1 MNASQ
6 NLPWPGWEIVR
17 RLGGG
22 SYGKVYEIH
31 REQYHIVERAAL
43 KVISFPS
50 DPEEVEERCRS
61 GCEVETLAASY
72 RRQMERVLE
81 EYSLM
86 MQLKRNPNVVLCDT
100 YETVPHAD
108 GIGWDIYIRMELLT
122 PLKKYLGRVITPEQT
137 IRLGEELCNA
147 LIACREKDI
156 IHRDIKP
163 DNILMTETGAAK
175 LGDFGIAKIA
185 EKTMAGTRT
194 GTPGFIAP
202 EVFHNEPY
210 GKSVDIYSLGMVLY
224 WMLNRRTLPFL
235 PLPPEVYT
243 PEDEQRALQRRMQ
256 GEALPR
262 PADGSRTLQDV
273 VLRACAYDPADRYAT
288 PEEFCRALEA
298 VRAADTSTVD
308 NIPDAQPVA
317 PAAEPSFPDADATMG
332 NNWETIGG
340 RDDSD
345 YTETFNTD
353 PTMETMGTEG
363 GASASSEARRQ
374 DAGTRGKDV
383 YTLVRITPQEA
394 AAGCKVE
401 TKDAAGRTVRVAIP
415 QGVKNGAII
424 RVNGHGA
431 AGIDGGAP
439 GDLMVRVLIES
450 APAQDQPQSGGADE
464 ERSDERAR
472 GQDVYTLVHITPQ
485 EAAAGCKVETKD
497 TAGRTVCVAIP
508 QGVENGAV
516 VRVNGHGA
524 AGIDGGAPGDLQV
537 RVYVQSAPAQKSAP
551 APKVQT
557 TGTAAR
563 KRKRRNIWIIAA
575 AAALLVACI
584 VYIYG
589 FAASDVEFD
598 SGCVTMSG
606 HITAITVG
614 RAERLLSEHD
624 CTELVVDY
632 DLVLG
637 TPSTVSA
644 FAMRRLGTLTNLTSL
659 CLCDRDNISD
669 LSPLSNLTN
678 LTSLY
683 LFDCDNISDLSP
695 LSNLTNLTS
704 LDLGGC
710 DNISNLSPLSNLT
723 NLTSLDLHDCKK
735 VSDLSPLSSLEQLKC
750 LGISGTDVKSL
761 HGLEN
766 ARKLL
771 ALYAEGCNLTD
782 TSALEISGCMSALR
796 TN

>member
-22 SYGKVYEIH
+22 SYGKVYEIR

-308 NIPDAQPVA
+308 TIPDAQPVA

-332 NNWETIGG
+332 NNWETEPQA
-340 RDDSD
+340 
-345 YTETFNTD
+345 ETQPDLTD
-353 PTMETMGTEG
+353 FDATDATMGTCGEELYYR
-363 GASASSEARRQ
+363 SCTQNKCDSSGNTENNEI
-374 DAGTRGKDV
+374 V
-383 YTLVRITPQEA
+383 SSF
-394 AAGCKVE
+394 
-401 TKDAAGRTVRVAIP
+401 
-415 QGVKNGAII
+415 N
-424 RVNGHGA
+424 
-431 AGIDGGAP
+431 
-439 GDLMVRVLIES
+439 S
-450 APAQDQPQSGGADE
+450 PAQYDGNQPIQIERE
-464 ERSDERAR
+464 ED
-472 GQDVYTLVHITPQ
+472 
-485 EAAAGCKVETKD
+485 
-497 TAGRTVCVAIP
+497 
-508 QGVENGAV
+508 
-516 VRVNGHGA
+516 
-524 AGIDGGAPGDLQV
+524 GDLQAV
-537 RVYVQSAPAQKSAP
+537 PQREEKKRRTVFLPWIAVAACFLVVIGITLFMMHGKGKPCEIYGSWSEWGEAAVEASDMRQVESKVQYSFRTIDDGCSYSQWGPWGDWSSNCAAESDIQQVESKILGYSYSVHTFVCSKCGDSAPNY
-551 APKVQT
+551 T
-557 TGTAAR
+557 
-563 KRKRRNIWIIAA
+563 
-575 AAALLVACI
+575 VACVDHAYRYHENCEGTEAIGNLFDVLKGRTGWDGDPATISEHTNGYFYGEFSEVVLSDGDLAVGERAENYTIDACNGPVIQYRVRTRTIENGTTYSDWSPFQDDVIEPSDNTEVKTRI
-584 VYIYG
+584 VYRY
-589 FAASDVEFD
+589 
-598 SGCVTMSG
+598 
-606 HITAITVG
+606 
-614 RAERLLSEHD
+614 RER
-624 CTELVVDY
+624 
-632 DLVLG
+632 
-637 TPSTVSA
+637 
-644 FAMRRLGTLTNLTSL
+644 
-659 CLCDRDNISD
+659 
-669 LSPLSNLTN
+669 
-678 LTSLY
+678 
-683 LFDCDNISDLSP
+683 
-695 LSNLTNLTS
+695 
-704 LDLGGC
+704 
-710 DNISNLSPLSNLT
+710 
-723 NLTSLDLHDCKK
+723 K
-735 VSDLSPLSSLEQLKC
+735 
-750 LGISGTDVKSL
+750 
-761 HGLEN
+761 
-766 ARKLL
+766 
-771 ALYAEGCNLTD
+771 
-782 TSALEISGCMSALR
+782 
-796 TN
+796 

>member
-22 SYGKVYEIH
+22 SYGKVYEIR

-122 PLKKYLGRVITPEQT
+122 PLKKYLGRVITLEQT

-262 PADGSRTLQDV
+262 PADGSRALQDV
-273 VLRACAYDPADRYAT
+273 VLKACAYRPEDRYAT
-288 PEEFCRALEA
+288 PEAFCRALEA
-298 VRAADTSTVD
+298 AYAADTGMADTLR
-308 NIPDAQPVA
+308 
-317 PAAEPSFPDADATMG
+317 PAAPPREQPSNDADATMG
-332 NNWETIGG
+332 NNWETG
-340 RDDSD
+340 SQ
-345 YTETFNTD
+345 TEAQPELTD
-353 PTMETMGTEG
+353 FDATDATMGTCG
-363 GASASSEARRQ
+363 TMP
-374 DAGTRGKDV
+374 DAYAQTQPSG
-383 YTLVRITPQEA
+383 A
-394 AAGCKVE
+394 AAP
-401 TKDAAGRTVRVAIP
+401 AAGKT
-415 QGVKNGAII
+415 
-424 RVNGHGA
+424 
-431 AGIDGGAP
+431 DESYDF
-439 GDLMVRVLIES
+439 GDY
-450 APAQDQPQSGGADE
+450 GADASNPDSAEIAYDE
-464 ERSDERAR
+464 E
-472 GQDVYTLVHITPQ
+472 
-485 EAAAGCKVETKD
+485 
-497 TAGRTVCVAIP
+497 
-508 QGVENGAV
+508 N
-516 VRVNGHGA
+516 
-524 AGIDGGAPGDLQV
+524 
-537 RVYVQSAPAQKSAP
+537 
-551 APKVQT
+551 
-557 TGTAAR
+557 
-563 KRKRRNIWIIAA
+563 
-575 AAALLVACI
+575 
-584 VYIYG
+584 
-589 FAASDVEFD
+589 EF
-598 SGCVTMSG
+598 V
-606 HITAITVG
+606 
-614 RAERLLSEHD
+614 
-624 CTELVVDY
+624 
-632 DLVLG
+632 
-637 TPSTVSA
+637 
-644 FAMRRLGTLTNLTSL
+644 
-659 CLCDRDNISD
+659 
-669 LSPLSNLTN
+669 
-678 LTSLY
+678 
-683 LFDCDNISDLSP
+683 
-695 LSNLTNLTS
+695 
-704 LDLGGC
+704 
-710 DNISNLSPLSNLT
+710 
-723 NLTSLDLHDCKK
+723 
-735 VSDLSPLSSLEQLKC
+735 
-750 LGISGTDVKSL
+750 
-761 HGLEN
+761 
-766 ARKLL
+766 
-771 ALYAEGCNLTD
+771 
-782 TSALEISGCMSALR
+782 
-796 TN
+796 